1 MVLTLEDIKRI
12 HEVNCERFGG
22 DASVRDNDLLS
33 CLCEQPYQEVFGE
46 KLYPTVY
53 DKAAKLLESFA
64 HHQVFVDGNKRTGF
78 MSMVVYLGANN
89 IQFKMSQLDA
99 FRFVMDV
106 VAGKYSTNR
115 EIADVIQEN
124 SEWITKE

>member
-1 MVLTLEDIKRI
+1 MVLELEDIKKI
-12 HEVNCERFGG
+12 HEFNCDRFGG
-22 DASVRDNDLLS
+22 DASIRDNDLLC

-46 KLYPTVY
+46 KLYPSVY

-78 MSMVVYLGANN
+78 MAMNVFLRINFIRFN
-89 IQFKMSQLDA
+89 MSQRDA

-106 VAGKYSTNR
+106 VAGKYSTNQ
-115 EIADVIQEN
+115 EIADVIEEN
-124 SEWITKE
+124 SELMVPD